1 MSIQKKTLARLYR
14 LDCQRGSNPD
24 TRFMR
29 CSPNIAPTSHA
40 VNTVLSQKRFGGA
53 ACTPKHSLYL
63 VSANFLPVLPVLTPF
78 SLSRGDTLSSTG
90 SHPMIQHVYV

>member
-1 MSIQKKTLARLYR
+1 VFAKYSPDITRSQYRPFSEMLWRCRLHPKTF
-14 LDCQRGSNPD
+14 P
-24 TRFMR
+24 
-29 CSPNIAPTSHA
+29 
-40 VNTVLSQKRFGGA
+40 V
-53 ACTPKHSLYL
+53 L